1 MKESHLAVLLHGFGG
16 SSEMI
21 NMIASAL
28 AENGVTSITY
38 DIPGH
43 GKSVGS
49 LYKKIFKIPI
59 GESIKEYFK
68 TDNLAKRCIISL
80 SIFALTYLTYILMFK
95 NFLNIQL
102 TFNRYPYFISSIFI
116 ILPYT
121 FFNELFFRVLVSGLM
136 SKKLLKILIP
146 IILRITGLLTFYSS
160 IMLIATSLGYSGG
173 MIGYLLIVVYMFAI
187 LQIGLDIISSTIF
200 TKTGSI
206 IEQVISTA
214 IMYSAILTS
223 ISPMM

>member
-1 MKESHLAVLLHGFGG
+1 
-16 SSEMI
+16 
-21 NMIASAL
+21 
-28 AENGVTSITY
+28 
-38 DIPGH
+38 
-43 GKSVGS
+43 
-49 LYKKIFKIPI
+49 
-59 GESIKEYFK
+59 
-68 TDNLAKRCIISL
+68 
-80 SIFALTYLTYILMFK
+80 
-95 NFLNIQL
+95 
-102 TFNRYPYFISSIFI
+102 
-116 ILPYT
+116 
-121 FFNELFFRVLVSGLM
+121 M